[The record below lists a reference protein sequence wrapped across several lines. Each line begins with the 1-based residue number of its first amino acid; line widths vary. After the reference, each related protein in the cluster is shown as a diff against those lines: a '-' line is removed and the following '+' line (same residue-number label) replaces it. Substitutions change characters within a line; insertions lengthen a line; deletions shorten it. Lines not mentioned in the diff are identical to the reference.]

1 MKTDPFPW
9 TFSGA
14 IVAAVECASLRLFT
28 RPKRSAK
35 SLNVSAYHLDRRRL
49 HGPSGSTILTM
60 RKPAWAGK
68 PPRPSEEVFLN
79 GLMVC

>member
-9 TFSGA
+9 TFSGV
-14 IVAAVECASLRLFT
+14 IAAEVECASLRPFT
-28 RPKRSAK
+28 HPKRSAK
-35 SLNVSAYHLDRRRL
+35 SLNVSAYHPDRRRL

-60 RKPAWAGK
+60 RKPAWVAK
-68 PPRPSEEVFLN
+68 PPRPSEEVCLN